1 MGPGRQRG
9 FLKVQKHSELWICP
23 RPNLTPHQHQCQP
36 QPPGFFAMWR
46 DVSKVHLG
54 GERIL
59 AVANKL
65 GLGQTQNPTFSGRP
79 LDDSSKGAF
88 RK

>member
-1 MGPGRQRG
+1 
-9 FLKVQKHSELWICP
+9 
-23 RPNLTPHQHQCQP
+23 
-36 QPPGFFAMWR
+36 MWR

-88 RK
+88 RKSEEVGSRG